1 MVGLLAARM
10 DAWIVGLRLVD
21 GRTTLLQSG
30 KPLVDGRFVFCAPR
44 PAGGPLRS
52 MSPGPRYA
60 RTSSFTSAPGATHRP
75 WRKRLA
81 RTGRSR
87 RRGHDTERR
96 SQSEAQPQT
105 TAVAGI
111 AVDRFAVAVCIRGT
125 LGVGHPE
132 LTWAN
137 DGQEK

>member
-30 KPLVDGRFVFCAPR
+30 KPLVDGRFVFRPPR

-60 RTSSFTSAPGATHRP
+60 RTSSSTSAPGATHRP
-75 WRKRLA
+75 WRERLA
-81 RTGRSR
+81 RRRRSR
-87 RRGHDTERR
+87 RSGARLRR
-96 SQSEAQPQT
+96 DASTNSQGRM
-105 TAVAGI
+105 TAVADV
-111 AVDRFAVAVCIRGT
+111 AVDRRVA
-125 LGVGHPE
+125 
-132 LTWAN
+132 
-137 DGQEK
+137 